1 MAIEFN
7 SAALSAFRKV
17 DFGNA
22 DAIANLGGKNGI
34 VQNGKLGFFL
44 WKPFRSGKT
53 EDRNNA
59 VRTELLKA
67 LGQSFGLAGMSEK
80 EGKVTFSAE
89 FMKKLEGMLGRDV
102 LKTGDF
108 SIGADGTV
116 KSGKPLTQRR
126 IETIVSKAL
135 KVGGEFDVK
144 YYEKQLSAIQ
154 KEIAAKK
161 GDGVNFYAS
170 VKRAL
175 DFYKNEIDRVIVKNE
190 HYDPKATEDLYDN
203 ETSPYLM
210 FDYGKGRYVP
220 LKSGGQLRDH
230 LTSDTIPGNPLKM
243 YIHLEN
249 VFPKLGDTTI
259 YGDKEFN
266 RLKGYLTNVV
276 RSYVELSVDCYLAA
290 KKNPQAMRKFGTFLG
305 HYDYCLDGRA
315 TELAEFAMKNLP
327 EISAPAVNAAPGA
340 PEEPEDELRIPP
352 DKIPDHTE
360 KTRLDDCLYKEI
372 YAVKAALPKAKSWE
386 GIAGAIKKRMV
397 GLTRPIATLDN
408 NGSIVPLMENGSPVV
423 RKVTA
428 EDIDRIGPACCDIT
442 CVF

>member
-1 MAIEFN
+1 MAGTLYGIGVGPGDPDYLTLKAIKCME
-7 SAALSAFRKV
+7 KV
-17 DFGNA
+17 DI
-22 DAIANLGGKNGI
+22 IAAPGKVVEETTAYKI
-34 VQNGKLGFFL
+34 AVQAA
-44 WKPFRSGKT
+44 PFI
-53 EDRNNA
+53 E
-59 VRTELLKA
+59 
-67 LGQSFGLAGMSEK
+67 EK
-80 EGKVTFSAE
+80 EKAPIFMPMVMDRAKMEDAHRDGAAAVIKLLEEGK
-89 FMKKLEGMLGRDV
+89 DV
-102 LKTGDF
+102 GF
-108 SIGADGTV
+108 
-116 KSGKPLTQRR
+116 LT
-126 IETIVSKAL
+126 
-135 KVGGEFDVK
+135 
-144 YYEKQLSAIQ
+144 
-154 KEIAAKK
+154 
-161 GDGVNFYAS
+161 
-170 VKRAL
+170 
-175 DFYKNEIDRVIVKNE
+175 
-190 HYDPKATEDLYDN
+190 
-203 ETSPYLM
+203 
-210 FDYGKGRYVP
+210 
-220 LKSGGQLRDH
+220 
-230 LTSDTIPGNPLKM
+230 
-243 YIHLEN
+243 
-249 VFPKLGDTTI
+249 LGDTTI

-386 GIAGAIKKRMV
+386 DIAGAIKKRMV